1 MARNL
6 RDRAPLL
13 AMRVRSV
20 LGDERAQTLAEYGLV
35 LTLVAVGVT
44 IPTLLIFR
52 GMLIDAFD
60 SARACL
66 NGGC

>member
-6 RDRAPLL
+6 WDRVPLL
-13 AMRVRSV
+13 AIRIRSV
-20 LGDERAQTLAEYGLV
+20 LGNERAQTLAEYGLI

-52 GMLIDAFD
+52 GMLINAFN
-60 SARACL
+60 SAGACL
-66 NGGC
+66 GGSC

>member
-6 RDRAPLL
+6 LDRAPLL
-13 AMRVRSV
+13 AIRIRWV
-20 LGDERAQTLAEYGLV
+20 LGDERAQTLAEYGLI

-52 GMLIDAFD
+52 GILIDAFD

-66 NGGC
+66 NGSC